1 MGSVVMADHRPTIAV
16 LSGKGGTG
24 KTFVAVNLAAA
35 ARSAYYID
43 CDVEE
48 PNGHLFLRPKNV
60 VSQPVEV
67 LIPLVDQNLCTACRS
82 CVEFCKFNALALI
95 LDRLLVFEE
104 ICHSCGGCVLA
115 CPVGALSE
123 RKKEIGI
130 IQRGK
135 ADHVEVFTGILNIGE
150 ITGVPII
157 ERLLELERDPAVL
170 TVIDCPPGAA
180 CSVME
185 SIADADYCLIVV
197 EPTLFGL
204 HNFKLVYEL
213 ASRLGKKVGIIA
225 NKWMGSYDPIEDF
238 CHAQSLP
245 ILAKIPY
252 DSNLAL
258 LNSEGKI
265 AAAEK
270 AEYAELFAK
279 LLAMVGEEAGYEAII
294 NS

>member
-67 LIPLVDQNLCTACRS
+67 LIPPLVDQNLCTACRS

-115 CPVGALSE
+115 CLSGGIKRTQKKKSASFNGGAK
-123 RKKEIGI
+123 R
-130 IQRGK
+130 
-135 ADHVEVFTGILNIGE
+135 
-150 ITGVPII
+150 ITL
-157 ERLLELERDPAVL
+157 RCLPA
-170 TVIDCPPGAA
+170 
-180 CSVME
+180 
-185 SIADADYCLIVV
+185 
-197 EPTLFGL
+197 F
-204 HNFKLVYEL
+204 
-213 ASRLGKKVGIIA
+213 
-225 NKWMGSYDPIEDF
+225 
-238 CHAQSLP
+238 
-245 ILAKIPY
+245 
-252 DSNLAL
+252 
-258 LNSEGKI
+258 
-265 AAAEK
+265 
-270 AEYAELFAK
+270 
-279 LLAMVGEEAGYEAII
+279 
-294 NS
+294 

>member
-1 MGSVVMADHRPTIAV
+1 MGSVAMAGKQPTIAV

-35 ARSAYYID
+35 SSSAYYID

-48 PNGHLFLRPKNV
+48 PNGHLFLKPKSL
-60 VSQPVEV
+60 VSQPVQV
-67 LIPLVDQNLCTACRS
+67 LVPSVEQSLCTACRK

-95 LDRLLVFEE
+95 LDRILIFEE
-104 ICHSCGGCVLA
+104 ICHSCGGCVLTCA
-115 CPVGALSE
+115 TGALSE
-123 RKKEIGI
+123 GQKEIGRI
-130 IQRGK
+130 ERGK
-135 ADHVEVFTGILNIGE
+135 ADHVEVFTGVLNIGE

-157 ERLLELERDPAVL
+157 ECLLRMERDPALV

-204 HNFKLVYEL
+204 HNFELVYEL
-213 ASRLGKKVGIIA
+213 ARCLGKKIGVVA
-225 NKWMGSYDPIEDF
+225 NKWMGKYGPIEDY
-238 CHAQSLP
+238 CRAEAIP

-252 DSNLAL
+252 DPKLAL
-258 LNSEGKI
+258 LNSGGKI
-265 AAAEK
+265 AVAESK
-270 AEYAELFAK
+270 RYADLFRR
-279 LLAMVGEEAGYEAII
+279 LLQTVGEEAGCEAVI
-294 NS
+294 SP